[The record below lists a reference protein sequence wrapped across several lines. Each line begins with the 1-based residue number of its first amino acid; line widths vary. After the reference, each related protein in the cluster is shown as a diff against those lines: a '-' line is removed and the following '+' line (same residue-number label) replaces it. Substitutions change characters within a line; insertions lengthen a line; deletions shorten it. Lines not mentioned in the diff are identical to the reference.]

1 MTAQITGEITASFEG
16 REYRLMLGLRGIA
29 RLQEEYGKELTPLM
43 EMSEGNSIPDMNVLL
58 RVVDIALMRHHDD
71 VGEDVAEGLLMQDM
85 DLPGKLLA
93 AAFPTV
99 EDAGGNGK
107 GKRRAG
113 R

>member
-1 MTAQITGEITASFEG
+1 MTAQITGEIIASFEG

-29 RLQEEYGKELTPLM
+29 RLQEEYGADLAPLS
-43 EMSEGNSIPDMNVLL
+43 EMGESDSMPDMNVLL

-85 DLPGKLLA
+85 NLPGKLLA

-99 EDAGGNGK
+99 EDTGGNGK
-107 GKRRAG
+107 GKRKAG